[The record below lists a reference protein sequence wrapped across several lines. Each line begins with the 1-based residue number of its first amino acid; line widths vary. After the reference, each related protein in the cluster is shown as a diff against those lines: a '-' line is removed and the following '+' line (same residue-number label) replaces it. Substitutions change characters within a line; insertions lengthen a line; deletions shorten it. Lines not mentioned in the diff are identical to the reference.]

1 MNHLLHITKIRQLDA
16 RADNLPSCRLS
27 SPCGMDLLQMGTYLA
42 QAILLEVCTHPK
54 PGLVT
59 RLSSGSHTDMNIFT
73 FAMSSAVLGQAFQD
87 LLRMGYEFSGSPK
100 ELMCQVRIY
109 GKYAEDKLLDA
120 TKGVNTQRGILFS
133 GGLLSAAAG
142 YAAANEMAKEN
153 LLSIVCEM
161 TKGIVDRELRGQDKE
176 EQRLTAGEKL
186 FRKYGITGIRG
197 EVEAGFPSVMQ
208 HGLPA
213 MQEAFFRNASLNDA
227 LLHTLLSLMTVVEDS
242 NIIWRTDVKTAEA
255 VKQRAVEIL
264 DCGSVFTECG
274 KNLIVRTEKDF
285 VNRRISPGGSADL
298 LSVTIAL
305 YLLENKKFPGK
316 IL

>member
-1 MNHLLHITKIRQLDA
+1 
-16 RADNLPSCRLS
+16 
-27 SPCGMDLLQMGTYLA
+27 
-42 QAILLEVCTHPK
+42 
-54 PGLVT
+54 
-59 RLSSGSHTDMNIFT
+59 
-73 FAMSSAVLGQAFQD
+73 
-87 LLRMGYEFSGSPK
+87 
-100 ELMCQVRIY
+100 
-109 GKYAEDKLLDA
+109 
-120 TKGVNTQRGILFS
+120 
-133 GGLLSAAAG
+133 
-142 YAAANEMAKEN
+142 
-153 LLSIVCEM
+153 
-161 TKGIVDRELRGQDKE
+161 
-176 EQRLTAGEKL
+176 
-186 FRKYGITGIRG
+186 
-197 EVEAGFPSVMQ
+197 
-208 HGLPA
+208 